1 MPTDSFWAGVG
12 ASIQHA
18 SGEIVIAALVISA
31 LVFAYVKFY
40 LPEKI
45 KDKNAGRDIE
55 LKKFELDKERQ
66 SAEIDLQRQR
76 GETQARQIEISNNQ
90 TELLRQVL
98 SILQSVQT
106 TQEVIV
112 AQLND
117 SKSNSRAMGKVIELV
132 QDDIGHIKTKVDDIH
147 DVIFSASKIGGT
159 ND

>member
-40 LPEKI
+40 LPEKV
-45 KDKNAGRDIE
+45 KDKNAEREIE

-147 DVIFSASKIGGT
+147 DVMFSASKIGGT